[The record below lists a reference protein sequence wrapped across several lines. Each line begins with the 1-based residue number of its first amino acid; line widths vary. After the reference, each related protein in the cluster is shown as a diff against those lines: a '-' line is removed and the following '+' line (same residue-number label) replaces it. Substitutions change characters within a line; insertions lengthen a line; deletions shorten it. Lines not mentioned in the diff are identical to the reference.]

1 MWTVRWMGPAMR
13 QGRTTE
19 PSSLPASVEDVFS
32 GSAAKSAIGKAQL
45 ALILDLFFF
54 QKNRHNTS
62 SFSQKMCRQ
71 FGVPPSTTSLYCSF
85 PPPPPPSRLRGERGP
100 QLTGGGKVS
109 PETSPL
115 LLNGARIR
123 ARRKSLLSH
132 PVARGVKWTCST
144 EERARRRSERRKK
157 TREENVPSSY
167 RLEASTQHQS

>member
-1 MWTVRWMGPAMR
+1 
-13 QGRTTE
+13 
-19 PSSLPASVEDVFS
+19 
-32 GSAAKSAIGKAQL
+32 
-45 ALILDLFFF
+45 
-54 QKNRHNTS
+54 
-62 SFSQKMCRQ
+62 MCRQ

-100 QLTGGGKVS
+100 QLTGGEVS

-157 TREENVPSSY
+157 TRKENVPSSY
-167 RLEASTQHQS
+167 TVGLRPRLSARVDQNHSLVRIPPPNCRACLRTCGRQLYPSFSGQCIYIERIVMLCMEGDRIFV